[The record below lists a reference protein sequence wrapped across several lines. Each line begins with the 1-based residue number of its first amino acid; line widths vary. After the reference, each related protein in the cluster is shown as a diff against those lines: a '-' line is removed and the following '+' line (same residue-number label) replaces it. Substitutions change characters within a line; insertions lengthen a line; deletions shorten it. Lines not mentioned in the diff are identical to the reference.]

1 EKLKKIAHELTSA
14 IKNNL
19 TIDWSVRKSAQA
31 GMRKIIKRLLR
42 KYDYPPK
49 QAKIALEVVM
59 KQAELMCGNTNPIDI
74 DLENVAD
81 HNEEYTF

>member
-1 EKLKKIAHELTSA
+1 
-14 IKNNL
+14 
-19 TIDWSVRKSAQA
+19 
-31 GMRKIIKRLLR
+31 
-42 KYDYPPK
+42 
-49 QAKIALEVVM
+49 M